1 MQKFFA
7 TAQEAKRKDIERA
20 FGILQSRFHILT
32 SGCRLWDREAMNTV
46 IRTCVLLHNLIIDY
60 EREHNIDAGYINDAN
75 YVPLHPF
82 VVMPRNPNQTL
93 EDREIMMGDMQNTEQ
108 HNLLQYDL
116 MVEMW
121 ETWNAVNADDDM
133 EDSDL
138 DQV

>member
-1 MQKFFA
+1 
-7 TAQEAKRKDIERA
+7 
-20 FGILQSRFHILT
+20 
-32 SGCRLWDREAMNTV
+32 
-46 IRTCVLLHNLIIDY
+46 
-60 EREHNIDAGYINDAN
+60 
-75 YVPLHPF
+75 
-82 VVMPRNPNQTL
+82 MPRNPNQTL

-138 DQV
+138 DQE